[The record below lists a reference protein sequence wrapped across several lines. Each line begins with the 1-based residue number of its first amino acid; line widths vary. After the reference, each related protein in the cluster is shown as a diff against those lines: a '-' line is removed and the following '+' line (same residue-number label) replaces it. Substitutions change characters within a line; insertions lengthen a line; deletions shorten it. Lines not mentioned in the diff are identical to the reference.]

1 MTRGL
6 LGCEQYDAA
15 VKPTLGI
22 SVALLRPLAELLA
35 KIDEDPAAF
44 LAKIGVTRE
53 MAPNAYVAAAAVD
66 RALDAIA
73 ERRDDPA
80 LAVTLAKIAAA
91 RPLGLFSHMIWL
103 SGTLGDALERA
114 VKHYGMVTQRT
125 VLRLE
130 REGRVVRV
138 RSIPVV
144 RDAPRGRILGEFP
157 FVSLALRA
165 RDATNGAFAPRAV
178 RFTHAGVSSAP
189 YVEAFGVPVT
199 FGAPYDEIEL
209 DAAQLALPLASADPI
224 TSEVLE
230 AKIAQLA
237 VSPDVPFLERVRR
250 AAATRLDA
258 SPEQIAREL
267 GMSARTLRRHLDQ
280 HDETFR
286 GVMDRLRR
294 ERADE
299 LLASAMAVKE
309 VAFAL
314 GFSEPSA
321 FSRAYKRWTGKA
333 PNDRS
338 TPGTKP
344 AARSRT
350 ATSRRT
356 GGRGTSRTR
365 PARRRAGSRGRS
377 RARRAPR
384 SAHLQ

>member
-1 MTRGL
+1 MRDR
-6 LGCEQYDAA
+6 YDVG
-15 VKPTLGI
+15 VKPALGI
-22 SVALLRPLAELLA
+22 SVALLRPLAVQLTKLG
-35 KIDEDPAAF
+35 EDPAAF
-44 LAKIGVTRE
+44 LEAVGVTRD
-53 MAPNAYVAAAAVD
+53 MAPNAYVAAARVD
-66 RALDAIA
+66 RALDVIA
-73 ERRDDPA
+73 ARRADPA
-80 LAVTLAKIAAA
+80 LALTLASFAAA

-125 VLRLE
+125 VLCLE
-130 REGRVVRV
+130 RDGLAVCVRA
-138 RSIPVV
+138 IPVV
-144 RDAPRGRILGEFP
+144 REAARGRILGEFP
-157 FVSLALRA
+157 FASLALRA
-165 RDATNGAFAPRAV
+165 RDATGGAFAPRAV
-178 RFTHAGVSSAP
+178 RFTHAGESSAR
-189 YVEAFGVPVT
+189 YVEVFGVPVT
-199 FGAPYDEIEL
+199 FGAAYDELEL

-237 VSPDVPFLERVRR
+237 VSPQVPFLERVRR
-250 AAATRLDA
+250 VATTRLDA
-258 SPEQIAREL
+258 SPDHIAREL

-299 LLASAMAVKE
+299 LLASALTVKE

-321 FSRAYKRWTGKA
+321 FSRAYKRWTGNA
-333 PNDRS
+333 PNARS

-344 AARSRT
+344 ASRSQHTET
-350 ATSRRT
+350 ATGRT
-356 GGRGTSRTR
+356 GVRETSRTR
-365 PARRRAGSRGRS
+365 PARRRAGSRVRS

-384 SAHLQ
+384 SARLR